1 MPSLRDRCEAI
12 GAELD
17 VLREEALL
25 VRDEELLPTLK
36 EASRLFRQRFSDGQ
50 PGDSW
55 EGVKQRAERELH
67 LDYARD
73 LRTLRQKHEND
84 LAEMLEELER
94 RADEIEE
101 LRELD
106 DPDAGTG

>member
-25 VRDEELLPTLK
+25 AGDEELLPTLK

-50 PGDSW
+50 PGDAW
-55 EGVKQRAERELH
+55 EGVKQRIERELH
-67 LDYARD
+67 LDRD
-73 LRTLRQKHEND
+73 RDVRTLLQKHEND
-84 LAEMLEELER
+84 HAEMLEELER

-101 LRELD
+101 LRQ
-106 DPDAGTG
+106 